1 MSSLGQREQGMRRM
15 AFKEYV
21 RFEIGKTARRI
32 KGFPDHETRIQQ
44 QQGVRRKPADLDCA
58 CAA

>member
-1 MSSLGQREQGMRRM
+1 M